1 MTTFRSRFWFWGF
14 TLLVLVPTILG
25 FINKFLDLLVV
36 MQGDEEGA
44 FAMTPVVNYLLATAG
59 FLSMFLWTAAQGA
72 FRDIN
77 RPSHD
82 MFENER
88 RLDALLNPALAPSS
102 IPVPSDSILSG
113 VSSSQSHRR

>member
-1 MTTFRSRFWFWGF
+1 MTRTSSRVWFWVF

-44 FAMTPVVNYLLATAG
+44 FALTPVFNYLLATAG
-59 FLSMFLWTAAQGA
+59 FLCLLFWTAAQGA
-72 FRDIN
+72 FQDIN

-82 MFENER
+82 MFENEQ
-88 RLDALLNPALAPSS
+88 RLDALA
-102 IPVPSDSILSG
+102 IPVSAAPNHPSDS
-113 VSSSQSHRR
+113 HPR

>member
-1 MTTFRSRFWFWGF
+1 MTTIRSRFWFWVF

-25 FINKFLDLLVV
+25 FVNKFLDLLVV

-59 FLSMFLWTAAQGA
+59 FLSLLFWTAMQGA
-72 FRDIN
+72 FQDIN
-77 RPSHD
+77 RPSRD

-88 RLDALLNPALAPSS
+88 RLDAMLVPLPAASNPSPET
-102 IPVPSDSILSG
+102 LS
-113 VSSSQSHRR
+113 R

>member
-1 MTTFRSRFWFWGF
+1 MTTFRSRLWFWGF
-14 TLLVLVPTILG
+14 TLLILVPTILG
-25 FINKFLDLLVV
+25 FLNKFLDLLVV

-88 RLDALLNPALAPSS
+88 RLDSLLNPALASLP
-102 IPVPSDSILSG
+102 IPVPADSIRSAAT
-113 VSSSQSHRR
+113 SSQAPRR